1 MRFQLLILLASASQI
16 FAGELVAPATARQS
30 VVVATHGWSDTSGTL
45 RRFSRSDARGPWHA
59 VGPAISVNVGR
70 SGLAWGLGLHTIPAD
85 GLRKVE
91 GDGKAP
97 AGVFRLIAA
106 FGYDEKPAGVS
117 LPYIRGGPDIEA
129 IDDPQS
135 RYYNRI
141 VDRTRIA
148 KRDWNSSEK
157 MRPDSED
164 YRLGIVVAHNPRAVP
179 RAGSCI
185 FMHLWRGP
193 GRGSSGCTTMPRGAI
208 AEIQR
213 WLRPDAHPV
222 LMQAPREFL
231 PDAMQ

>member
-1 MRFQLLILLASASQI
+1 MRFHLLILLACAPQICAS
-16 FAGELVAPATARQS
+16 ELAAPAAARQC
-30 VVVATHGWSDTSGTL
+30 VFVATRGWSDTSGTL
-45 RRFSRSDARGPWHA
+45 RRFSRSSSREPWRA
-59 VGPAISVNVGR
+59 AGPAISVNVGR
-70 SGLAWGLGLHTIPAD
+70 SGLAWGLGLHTVPSD
-85 GLRKVE
+85 GPRKVE

-97 AGVFRLIAA
+97 AGVFRLTAA

-117 LPYIRGGPDIEA
+117 LPYIRGGPDIAA
-129 IDDPQS
+129 IDDPHS

-148 KRDWNSSEK
+148 KPDWNSSEK

-193 GRGSSGCTTMPRGAI
+193 GRGSAGCTTMPRDAI
-208 AEIQR
+208 AELQR
-213 WLRPDAHPV
+213 WLRPAAHPV
-222 LMQAPREFL
+222 LIQAPREFL
-231 PDAMQ
+231 PVSLR